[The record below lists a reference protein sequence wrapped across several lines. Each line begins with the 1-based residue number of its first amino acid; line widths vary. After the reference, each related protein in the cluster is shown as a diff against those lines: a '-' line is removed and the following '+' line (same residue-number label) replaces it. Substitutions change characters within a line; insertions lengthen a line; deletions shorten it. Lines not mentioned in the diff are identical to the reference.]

1 VRSEIERTRREAED
15 MWARAQAEDLKRLE
29 TLEKERQRQEAEQR
43 AREEILAREKEERD
57 RKDRDRRESIKRQ
70 EQLLAGSAAA
80 ASRTNI
86 ATENGDS
93 RACNGGIQVYHYK
106 DPGNYCRLECG

>member
-29 TLEKERQRQEAEQR
+29 VIEREKQRQEAEQR

-70 EQLLAGSAAA
+70 EQLLAGSPAAA
-80 ASRTNI
+80 ARTT
-86 ATENGDS
+86 AAPQNGDFN
-93 RACNGGIQVYHYK
+93 AANGGIQVYHYK
-106 DPGNYCRLECG
+106 DPGNGVLH

>member
-1 VRSEIERTRREAED
+1 

-29 TLEKERQRQEAEQR
+29 TIERERQRQEAEQR

-70 EQLLAGSAAA
+70 EQLLSGRQIRAK
-80 ASRTNI
+80 T
-86 ATENGDS
+86 TEGGME
-93 RACNGGIQVYHYK
+93 RVQQGGGIQVYHYK
-106 DPGNYCRLECG
+106 DPGIF